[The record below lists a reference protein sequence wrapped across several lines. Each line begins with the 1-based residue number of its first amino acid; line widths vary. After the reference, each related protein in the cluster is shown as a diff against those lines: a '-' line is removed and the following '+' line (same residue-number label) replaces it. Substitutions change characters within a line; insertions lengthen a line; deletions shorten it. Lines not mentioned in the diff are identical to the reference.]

1 MNRINKKR
9 LILIGPKKREAYKP
23 LTIYFVGDFCFV
35 ARFLLGF
42 WRDFKIIEAEL
53 SNVQW
58 QITAIFSKWRKTN
71 TFNELIVKNG
81 TSNIKVHGT

>member
-1 MNRINKKR
+1 
-9 LILIGPKKREAYKP
+9 
-23 LTIYFVGDFCFV
+23 
-35 ARFLLGF
+35 LLGF